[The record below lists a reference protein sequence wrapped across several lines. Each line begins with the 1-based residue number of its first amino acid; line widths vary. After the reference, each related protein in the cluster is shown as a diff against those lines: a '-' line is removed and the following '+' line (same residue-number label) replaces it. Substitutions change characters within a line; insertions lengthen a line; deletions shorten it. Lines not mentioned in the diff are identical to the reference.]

1 MHKCCRCA
9 TILLSIWWI
18 ILSDWFT
25 QHIHYVEER
34 RPDTV
39 EVRGVWA
46 CSPQC
51 FGDRR
56 GGMERVGKTERRELP
71 ALLSMCLFSEKCSPS
86 CTSTM
91 PAQNDRGYCT
101 PNHCVV
107 GRERERSRDREKRC
121 KVWQWWNRERA
132 RERKIVKEALQG
144 P

>member
-1 MHKCCRCA
+1 MPLYFIAVTRLA
-9 TILLSIWWI
+9 IIMLLGVNAAGAPPFCSLPGGSSCPTGSHGTFVMW
-18 ILSDWFT
+18 
-25 QHIHYVEER
+25 R
-34 RPDTV
+34 RGGLTL

-51 FGDRR
+51 FRDRR
-56 GGMERVGKTERRELP
+56 GGGGMERVGKTERRELP

-107 GRERERSRDREKRC
+107 GRERERSRDRE
-121 KVWQWWNRERA
+121 RE
-132 RERKIVKEALQG
+132 KM
-144 P
+144 